1 MAEHVSKER
10 SDQDEQS
17 SLEHSTTQERQA
29 DIQREIKTILQEIN
43 SLKERF
49 RNVESRVTE
58 ICENLRNA
66 PSHLGPQD
74 QVQPLPEL

>member
-1 MAEHVSKER
+1 MAEHVSQER
-10 SDQDEQS
+10 SDQGEQS
-17 SLEHSTTQERQA
+17 SIKQSTTPKRQV
-29 DIQREIKTILQEIN
+29 DIQRDIKTILEEIN
-43 SLKERF
+43 VLKERF
-49 RNVESRVTE
+49 RNVENQVTE